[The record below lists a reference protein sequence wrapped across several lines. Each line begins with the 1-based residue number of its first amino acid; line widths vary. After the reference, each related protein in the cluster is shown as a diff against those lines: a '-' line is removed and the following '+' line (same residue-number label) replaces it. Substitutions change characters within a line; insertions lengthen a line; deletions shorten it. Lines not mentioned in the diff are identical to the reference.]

1 MGQVWR
7 YWGGVLGVWA
17 AVLPL
22 AALAAVALAGF
33 YRSRGLPAARAG
45 WRAAAEVG
53 VFAGTAPWV
62 WLILTPRHGPR
73 LVHLVPF
80 SDLADQVRYLTPPE
94 ITVQTVGNLLVFA
107 ALGFLA
113 PVRLPALARP
123 GRLLA
128 LGAVCSALV
137 EGLQYVLDI
146 GRVTSV
152 DDVLI
157 NAVGALLAGLA
168 SRPWWTA
175 GAPCPAA
182 ADPVGTVT
190 RP

>member
-1 MGQVWR
+1 MYHVWR
-7 YWGGVLGVWA
+7 DWGGVLLLWA
-17 AVLPL
+17 AALPVVVLC
-22 AALAAVALAGF
+22 AVALA
-33 YRSRGLPAARAG
+33 RAHRARGLPARVAA

-53 VFAGTAPWV
+53 MVAGTLPWV
-62 WLILTPRHGPR
+62 WLILTPRPGPR

-80 SDLADQVRYLTPPE
+80 SDLVDQVRYLTPAE
-94 ITVQTVGNLLVFA
+94 IAVQTVGNLLVFA

-113 PVRLPALARP
+113 PVRFPALAGP
-123 GRLLA
+123 ARLLA
-128 LGAVCSALV
+128 LGAAASVLV

-157 NAVGALLAGLA
+157 NAVGALLAGLL
-168 SRPWWTA
+168 SRPWWSV
-175 GAPCPAA
+175 GAPDPTILPPVPA
-182 ADPVGTVT
+182 DR